1 VAKAAKEVIPG
12 QEKMEKIVSLAKRR
26 GFIFQSSEIYGGL
39 NSCYDYGPIGVQLK
53 NNVKQAWWKAMVQER
68 DDILGLDSSILMHPQ
83 IWVASGHVASFTD
96 PMVDCKKCK
105 RRFRADH
112 VETETCPECGGE
124 FTEARHFNLMFK
136 TFMGPVEDESA
147 VVYLRPETAQGI
159 FVNFKNVHTTSRKKI
174 PFGIAQIGKAFRNEI
189 TPGKFTF
196 RTREF
201 EQMEIEYFVHPN
213 NAEEKFK
220 EWLQVRENW
229 YMDLGMKK
237 ENLRMRQHGTD
248 ELAHY
253 AADCYDVEYNFP
265 WGWSELE
272 GIANR
277 GNYDLTCHESE
288 SKKDLK
294 YFDEETKESF
304 IPYVIEPSAGVDRS
318 ALAFLVDAY
327 HEDEVPTAKG
337 DVEIRTVLKFHNRLA
352 PVKAAILPLSKK
364 EPLMTVAEKIYKDLR
379 KEFFCEFDERGSIGK
394 RYRRQDEIGTPY
406 CITVDF
412 DTTGDEEKEGD
423 NAVTIRYRDTLE
435 QERIPIDQLKNKLR
449 DLMDSCG

>member
-1 VAKAAKEVIPG
+1 MSKVKSKKKVDPG

-39 NSCYDYGPIGVQLK
+39 NSCYDYGPLGTLLK

-68 DDILGLDSSILMHPQ
+68 DDIVALDSSILMHPQ
-83 IWVASGHVASFTD
+83 VWVASGHVESFTD

-105 RRFRADH
+105 QRFRADH
-112 VETETCPECGGE
+112 IEGEVCPECGGE
-124 FTEARHFNLMFK
+124 LTEARQFNLMFK
-136 TFMGPVEDESA
+136 TFMGPVEDTTA

-159 FVNFKNVHTTSRKKI
+159 FVEFKNVLTTSRKKL

-201 EQMEIEYFVHPN
+201 EMMEIEYFSYP
-213 NAEEKFK
+213 EES
-220 EWLQVRENW
+220 EQCHQQWLETRKNW
-229 YMDLGMKK
+229 YMGLGIKP
-237 ENLRMRQHGTD
+237 ENLRLRKHDDD

-253 AADCYDVEYNFP
+253 ALSCYDVEYNFP

-277 GNYDLTCHESE
+277 TDYDLKAHEKVSG
-288 SKKDLK
+288 KDLK
-294 YFDEETKESF
+294 YFDEEKNVHVA
-304 IPYVIEPSAGVDRS
+304 PYVIEPSAGVDRS
-318 ALAFLVDAY
+318 SLAFLVDAY
-327 HEDEVPTAKG
+327 DEDETPSAKG
-337 DVEIRTVLKFHNRLA
+337 GVDVRTVLRFHSSIA
-352 PVKAAILPLSKK
+352 PIKAAVLPLSKK
-364 EPLMTVAEKIYKDLR
+364 EPLPEIAGKLYKDLR
-379 KEFFCEFDERGSIGK
+379 KEFFTEYDERGSIGK

-412 DTTGDEEKEGD
+412 DTVED
-423 NAVTIRYRDTLE
+423 NTVTVRNRDTLE
-435 QERIPIDQLKNKLR
+435 QERVSMDQVKNRLR
-449 DLMDSCG
+449 DLLSENRCD